1 MYNVHFLFFL
11 FFNALILIVLCTG
24 VEHLGSNN
32 VQCTQY
38 SDQVHQETV
47 HKVYMRTVDLCFRVQ
62 FTNCICENQ
71 VTV

>member
-1 MYNVHFLFFL
+1 MYIFYSFYFF
-11 FFNALILIVLCTG
+11 LIVLRTG